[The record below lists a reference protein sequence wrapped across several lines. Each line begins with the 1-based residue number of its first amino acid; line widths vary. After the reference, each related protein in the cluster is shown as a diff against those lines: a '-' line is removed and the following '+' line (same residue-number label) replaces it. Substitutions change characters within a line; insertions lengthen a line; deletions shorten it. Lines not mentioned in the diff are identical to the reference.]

1 MPSGLAGPEGARVL
15 RWMEDSPAVFET
27 LRRMLQ
33 DYDQATAAAGAT
45 QAERERLQQQCAA
58 LREEARQLH
67 AELGRLRKERTD
79 AAHWVATMVQE
90 AAARFLPPPP
100 SV

>member
-1 MPSGLAGPEGARVL
+1 MPSGLAGPDAARVL
-15 RWMEDSPAVFET
+15 RWMADSPAVFET

-79 AAHWVATMVQE
+79 TAHWVATMLQE
-90 AAARFLPPPP
+90 AATRFPLPPPP
-100 SV
+100 A